1 MKKMTIAEHFS
12 ELRRR
17 ILFVLGFF
25 ILAFCFGWW
34 VSPWVQEFI
43 TAPLISAWDDAQ
55 MLYTGITDA
64 LMVKLSL
71 AMLVAIMF
79 TVPVLLFQIWAF
91 IAPGLHKNERDF
103 IVPIFVFSPL
113 LFLCGAAFAFY
124 ILFPTVFQF
133 FIELGQ
139 TSPVPAIVMPDV
151 RDYIGFA
158 IGLLKIFGIA
168 FQLPLVLVL
177 LNRVGVLP
185 RARVVAARR
194 YAIVFIVIAAAI
206 LTPPDVVS
214 QILLALPMWG
224 LFELSILFMKK

>member
-1 MKKMTIAEHFS
+1 MKKMTITEHFS

-71 AMLVAIMF
+71 AMLVAIMV

-103 IVPIFVFSPL
+103 IVPIFVFVKS
-113 LFLCGAAFAFY
+113 
-124 ILFPTVFQF
+124 
-133 FIELGQ
+133 E
-139 TSPVPAIVMPDV
+139 
-151 RDYIGFA
+151 
-158 IGLLKIFGIA
+158 IA
-168 FQLPLVLVL
+168 
-177 LNRVGVLP
+177 
-185 RARVVAARR
+185 
-194 YAIVFIVIAAAI
+194 
-206 LTPPDVVS
+206 S
-214 QILLALPMWG
+214 
-224 LFELSILFMKK
+224 